1 MIQRIQSVYLFL
13 TTILSILFLNGSF
26 LSFINK
32 TGDVFRIG
40 FTDIVRTAQGQ
51 SPEIIGKI
59 LPMAIIV
66 ILVAFLSLVT
76 IFLFK
81 NRKIQLLL
89 SGILTGLTG
98 VLLLVS
104 FYYSY
109 SVVSKY
115 DATFVPGIKMAL
127 PFLQLIFSI
136 LAYRGIKKDDQ
147 LVKSYDR
154 LR

>member
-1 MIQRIQSVYLFL
+1 MSIIFL
-13 TTILSILFLNGSF
+13 QGSF

-32 TGDVFRIG
+32 TGDVFKIG
-40 FTDIVRTAQGQ
+40 FTEIVRSTQGQ
-51 SPEIIGKI
+51 APEIVGGII
-59 LPMAIIV
+59 PLTIIV
-66 ILVAFLSLVT
+66 ILVAVLSLIT

-81 NRKIQLLL
+81 NRKLQLLF
-89 SGILTGLTG
+89 SVILTGLIS
-98 VLLLVS
+98 VLILVS

-109 SVVSKY
+109 SVISEY
-115 DATFVPGIKMAL
+115 DATFVPGVKMAL

>member
-1 MIQRIQSVYLFL
+1 
-13 TTILSILFLNGSF
+13 LSIIFLQGSF

-32 TGDVFRIG
+32 TGDVFKIG
-40 FTDIVRTAQGQ
+40 FTDIEKITQGQ

-59 LPMAIIV
+59 LPLTIIV
-66 ILVAFLSLVT
+66 ILVAVLSVIT

-81 NRKIQLLL
+81 NRKLQLLL
-89 SGILTGLTG
+89 SGILTGLIS
-98 VLLLVS
+98 VLILVS

-109 SVVSKY
+109 TVISEY
-115 DATFVPGIKMAL
+115 DAVFVPGVKMAM

>member
-13 TTILSILFLNGSF
+13 TTIMSIIFLQGSF

-32 TGDVFRIG
+32 TGDVFKIG
-40 FTDIVRTAQGQ
+40 FTEIVRSTQGQ
-51 SPEIIGKI
+51 PPEMVGRIIP
-59 LPMAIIV
+59 LTIIV
-66 ILVAFLSLVT
+66 ILVAVLSFVT

-81 NRKIQLLL
+81 NRKLQLLF
-89 SGILTGLTG
+89 SGILTGLVS
-98 VLLLVS
+98 VLILVS

-109 SVVSKY
+109 TVISEY
-115 DATFVPGIKMAL
+115 DAAFVPGVKMAL
-127 PFLQLIFSI
+127 PFLQFIFSI

>member
-13 TTILSILFLNGSF
+13 TTVMSIIFLQGSF

-32 TGDVFRIG
+32 TGDVFKIG
-40 FTDIVRTAQGQ
+40 FTDIVRSTQGQ
-51 SPEIIGKI
+51 APEIVGGII
-59 LPMAIIV
+59 PLTIIV
-66 ILVAFLSLVT
+66 ILVAVLSLIT

-81 NRKIQLLL
+81 NRKLQLLF
-89 SGILTGLTG
+89 SVILTGLIS
-98 VLLLVS
+98 VLILVS

-109 SVVSKY
+109 SVISEY
-115 DATFVPGIKMAL
+115 DATFVPGVKMAL

>member
-1 MIQRIQSVYLFL
+1 MIQRIQSVYLLL
-13 TTILSILFLNGSF
+13 TTILSLLFLNGSF
-26 LSFINK
+26 LSFVNK
-32 TGDVFRIG
+32 TGDVVNIG
-40 FTDIVRTAQGQ
+40 FTNIVRSIQGQ
-51 SPEIIGKI
+51 APEIIGKI
-59 LPMAIIV
+59 LPLTILV
-66 ILVAFLSLVT
+66 ILVAVLALTT

-81 NRKIQLLL
+81 NRKLQLLL
-89 SGILTGLTG
+89 SGILTGLIC

-109 SVVSKY
+109 SVMSKY
-115 DATFVPGIKMAL
+115 DASLVPGVKMAL
-127 PFLQLIFSI
+127 PFLQLIFSV

>member
-1 MIQRIQSVYLFL
+1 MSIIFL
-13 TTILSILFLNGSF
+13 QGSF

-32 TGDVFRIG
+32 TGDVFKIG
-40 FTDIVRTAQGQ
+40 FTDIVRSTQGQ
-51 SPEIIGKI
+51 APEIVGGII
-59 LPMAIIV
+59 PLTIIV
-66 ILVAFLSLVT
+66 ILVAVLSLIT

-81 NRKIQLLL
+81 NRKLQLLF
-89 SGILTGLTG
+89 SVILTGLIS
-98 VLLLVS
+98 VLILVS

-109 SVVSKY
+109 SVISEY
-115 DATFVPGIKMAL
+115 DATFVPGVKMAL

>member
-1 MIQRIQSVYLFL
+1 MTI
-13 TTILSILFLNGSF
+13 ILSIIFLQGSF

-32 TGDVFRIG
+32 TGDVINIG
-40 FTDIVRTAQGQ
+40 FTNIVRSIQGQ
-51 SPEIIGKI
+51 APEIIGKI
-59 LPMAIIV
+59 LPLTILV
-66 ILVAFLSLVT
+66 ILVAVLSLIT

-81 NRKIQLLL
+81 NRKLQLLL
-89 SGILTGLTG
+89 SGILTGLIC

-109 SVVSKY
+109 SVMSKY
-115 DATFVPGIKMAL
+115 DASLVPGVKMAL
-127 PFLQLIFSI
+127 PFLQLIFSV
-136 LAYRGIKKDDQ
+136 LAYRGIKKDDR